1 MKKQI
6 FNLLILDKSGSMISI
21 KDATIAGYNETIQTI
36 KKAQKEYGETQE
48 HFFSFMAFCQCNKTM
63 IYDKTPIE
71 MANILTPETYQPCC
85 GTPLY
90 DAMGFSLT
98 KLREDLKDKKEYK
111 VLVTIITDGYENA
124 SREYNAAAIS
134 KLVEELKKEGWT
146 FAYIGANQ
154 DVEKVAATISIN
166 NYVSYNA
173 NADSTKAMFQREGK
187 SRERYFER
195 VSKNESDESLQ
206 SNYFNEEENK

>member
-98 KLREDLKDKKEYK
+98 KLREDLKDKREYK

>member
-124 SREYNAAAIS
+124 SIEYNAAAIS